1 MKEGVTQIAIA
12 RKLGISQSA
21 VGSVVGSYSSR
32 SARIRLRPE
41 MRKRVLETAREMG
54 YRPHRHAQLMRR
66 HKTGVI
72 GIIQTRG
79 LLNVATARA
88 IYAAQAI
95 HAAGYQLLAGDVLWY
110 MDGLR
115 MAVDAMLDARVE
127 GVLLIGPDST
137 FSPDQLKRFSDVKIP
152 VVSVTGAWFPGIPQ
166 VRCDVRQG
174 FFTLTQHLLAIG
186 HRHLVL
192 LTYGTPGQAD
202 PSAFRPDE
210 ERIAGFQEGVKD
222 FEAANP
228 GVPVDCE
235 TVRVDQA
242 GDWVRQGGPGKRG
255 MMQILQRVNRPD
267 VVLCSND
274 HWAQGALAA
283 CAEAG
288 VGVPEDVA
296 LTGFDN
302 EIFGEFGTVPLTTVE
317 QPNKAMVGKA
327 TEMLVRMIRGESL
340 SESESVIVQ
349 MPPNLV
355 VRKSCG
361 ATLRSNPTESRSPQT
376 QGTVIQ

>member
-1 MKEGVTQIAIA
+1 MRPAVTQVDIA
-12 RKLGISQSA
+12 RRLGISQSA

-41 MRKRVLETAREMG
+41 MRTRVLETAREMG
-54 YRPHRHAQLMRR
+54 YRPHRHAQLMRKQ
-66 HKTGVI
+66 KTGVI
-72 GIIQTRG
+72 GIIQTRSV
-79 LLNVATARA
+79 LSVATSRA
-88 IYAAQAI
+88 IYAA
-95 HAAGYQLLAGDVLWY
+95 HAVHDAGYQCLASDGLWY

-115 MAVDAMLDARVE
+115 MTVDAMLDARVE

-137 FSPDQLKRFSDVKIP
+137 FSPDQLRRFSEVNIP

-174 FFTLTQHLLAIG
+174 FFTLSQHLLAIG

-192 LTYGTPGQAD
+192 LTYGKPRQAD
-202 PSAFRPDE
+202 ASAFLPDE
-210 ERIAGFQEGVKD
+210 ERVAGFQEAVRD

-228 GVPVDCE
+228 GVPVDGD
-235 TVRVDQA
+235 TFRIDQA
-242 GDWVRQGGPGKRG
+242 DDWVRQGEPGKRG
-255 MMQILQRVNRPD
+255 MMQILQRVRRPD

-288 VGVPEDVA
+288 VLVPGEIG

-302 EIFGEFGTVPLTTVE
+302 ETFGEFGTVPLTTME

-327 TEMLVRMIRGESL
+327 TEMLVQMIRGETL
-340 SESESVIVQ
+340 SENESTIVK
-349 MPPNLV
+349 MPPDLV
-355 VRKSCG
+355 IRRSCG
-361 ATLRSNPTESRSPQT
+361 ATRPRNSQRH
-376 QGTVIQ
+376 